1 MYVLTKDS
9 QMKYIL
15 LTLILLISGCILDD
29 DNAKPVYGKESG
41 LPVNCRAYVQVVI
54 NGYKSKQYS
63 ADDSFAGLERN
74 CGIYGSAWKDNR

>member
-1 MYVLTKDS
+1 LIKDS
-9 QMKYIL
+9 QVKCIL
-15 LTLILLISGCILDD
+15 LTLTLLISGCIFED

-54 NGYKSKQYS
+54 DGYKSKQYS

-74 CGIYGSAWKDNR
+74 CGTNGNAWKDNRR

>member
-1 MYVLTKDS
+1 MKGNH
-9 QMKYIL
+9 MKYL
-15 LTLILLISGCILDD
+15 LLAFALLLSGCLLDD
-29 DNAKPVYGKESG
+29 YNSKPVYGKESG

-74 CGIYGSAWKDNR
+74 CGINGNAWKDNRR